1 MRHMKCNLHHIFDIY
16 EYIIVFYMIEKLI
29 LDLKIKHFSLY
40 MAVGTSSFV
49 VLRILYN

>member
-1 MRHMKCNLHHIFDIY
+1 MNTLLYFN
-16 EYIIVFYMIEKLI
+16 VVEKPV

-49 VLRILYN
+49 VLEFYIIN